1 MDFALSEEQQLLR
14 DTMARFCEQ
23 RIKPQASTLDEA
35 GEFPRELFAEL
46 AAIGVFGLRY
56 PESLGGTG
64 ADFLSYCLAI
74 GEIARG
80 SLSLAALAA
89 MQSLMGTHF
98 LYRHGNADIHKRL
111 LQPAIQGEKIGTIC
125 ITEPDAGSDLS
136 SIKTAAKKVSDGY
149 RLNGQKTWITSA
161 PVADFYTVFARLGK
175 DEPLTIFLVERDFPG
190 LTIGRAMPK
199 MGCWATSNSEVF
211 FEDCHVPEDHRLGD
225 EGAGESALREIL
237 AEIRVMTGALA
248 IGVARAALDD
258 ALQYAAQRKQFGKPI
273 NRFQAIQMKL
283 AEMGTDLEA
292 ATHLVHYAAWR
303 RDQGESYEAYQ
314 REAAMAKLF
323 ASERAVEICDQAT
336 RILGAYG
343 YAREFAAERYLR
355 DIRFTLYGGGT
366 SEILKLII
374 AKEMTR

>member
-1 MDFALSEEQQLLR
+1 MDFELSEEQQLLR
-14 DTMARFCEQ
+14 DAMARFCEE
-23 RIKPQASTLDEA
+23 RIKPQASALDEA

-46 AAIGVFGLRY
+46 AGIGVFGLRY
-56 PESLGGTG
+56 PESLGGTD

-74 GEIARG
+74 SEIARG

-98 LYRHGNADIHKRL
+98 LHKHGNADIHERL
-111 LQPAIQGEKIGTIC
+111 LKPALKGGKIGTIC

-136 SIKTAAKKVSDGY
+136 AIKTAATKVPDGY

-161 PVADFYTVFARLGK
+161 PVADFYTVFARTGK
-175 DEPLTIFLVERDFPG
+175 EEPLTIFLVEREFPG

-199 MGCWATSNSEVF
+199 MGCWATSNAEVF
-211 FEDCHVPEDHRLGD
+211 FEDCFVPEDHRLGD

-248 IGVARAALDD
+248 IGVARAALDE
-258 ALQYAAQRKQFGKPI
+258 ALQYAAERKQFGKPI
-273 NRFQAIQMKL
+273 NRFQTIQMKL

-292 ATHLVHYAAWR
+292 ATRLVHYAAWR
-303 RDQGESYEAYQ
+303 RDQSESYEAYQ

-343 YAREFAAERYLR
+343 YAREFSAERYLR